1 MQSRRAGR
9 KHPDTRGQVAR
20 GKGDS
25 VKRLLA
31 TVVACASLTPP
42 VASLATARDDRPAPM
57 RFEWRLEGPAELCGT
72 NCRSWISA
80 TGAITEDTA
89 RAFEAFTRANEV
101 RGATLV
107 LDSEG
112 GSVLS
117 AIALGRAIRAYDMTT
132 TVGRTALLP
141 AEGGKPPRATISHNA
156 SCESMCA
163 FILLAGTRRY
173 VPTEARVLVHQ
184 IWLGAKSR
192 RARETSYTAEELQLV
207 QRDLGRLVRYTAEM
221 GGSMELIETALR
233 VPPWQPMHR
242 LDADELRRM
251 HIATVDQLFEQ
262 DIPTAS
268 IGVSAPSALST
279 SAQGQR

>member
-1 MQSRRAGR
+1 
-9 KHPDTRGQVAR
+9 
-20 GKGDS
+20 
-25 VKRLLA
+25 VKRF
-31 TVVACASLTPP
+31 
-42 VASLATARDDRPAPM
+42 LATALACAALTLSVGKPTMAREDKPGPM
-57 RFEWRLEGPAELCGT
+57 RFEWRLEGPAEQCST

-80 TGAITEDTA
+80 IGVITEDSA
-89 RAFEAFTRANEV
+89 RAFEMFARANDV

-117 AIALGRAIRAYDMTT
+117 AMALGRAIRTFEMTT
-132 TVGRTALLP
+132 TVGKTIPLP
-141 AEGGKPPRATISHNA
+141 IESGSPQRAVISHNA

-173 VPTEARVLVHQ
+173 VPAEARVLVHQ
-184 IWLGAKSR
+184 IWLGSKSR

-207 QRDLGRLVRYTAEM
+207 QRDVGRLVRYTAEM

-242 LDADELRRM
+242 LDNDELRRM
-251 HIATVDQLFEQ
+251 QVTTVDRLFEQ
-262 DIPTAS
+262 DSVTS
-268 IGVSAPSALST
+268 SVGLSTQSALAT
-279 SAQGQR
+279 AAQGQR